1 MRTCNE
7 DGGRGEEGGMGPMG
21 ERKEQQG
28 RHDRTVTYR
37 QCKKSNEQHGP

>member
-7 DGGRGEEGGMGPMG
+7 DGGRGEEGGIGPMG

-28 RHDRTVTYR
+28 RHGRTVNI
-37 QCKKSNEQHGP
+37 QEV